1 MDAREHDLHLLHI
14 TGDER
19 RSFEEKRWIF
29 MLLLLSPLIGLTA
42 TYAVQL
48 TQPVRE
54 PYVIYLYPVMAP
66 VMLGALLWNLLG
78 GYSRLAERITVV
90 VQVALALLHNL
101 SFALQPTLPDS
112 PSFVGSASYWT
123 LVLNACVILLLVP
136 VQRAVW
142 LVVTLYLVCV
152 ALPWALNFDVFRPY
166 LAAMV
171 RTQGMVLSVLLA
183 ILCLAWYRQRYVER
197 AREAMMLRQLAT
209 TDLFAVRTPDLNA
222 EQGRVAGTAAGTAGR
237 PSTGDPIRSART

>member
-29 MLLLLSPLIGLTA
+29 ILLLLSTLIGFTA
-42 TYAVQL
+42 TYAVQI
-48 TQPVRE
+48 TQPVQE
-54 PYVIYLYPVMAP
+54 LYVIYMYPIMAP

-78 GYSRLAERITVV
+78 GYSRMAERITVV
-90 VQVALALLHNL
+90 VQLVLGLLHNL

-136 VQRAVW
+136 VRRAAW
-142 LVVTLYLVCV
+142 LVASLYLTCA
-152 ALPWALNFDVFRPY
+152 ALPWALNFEVFRPY

-171 RTQGMVLSVLLA
+171 RTQGMTFSVLLT

-197 AREAMMLRQLAT
+197 AREALMLRQLAT
-209 TDLFAVRTPDLNA
+209 TDLFSVQTADFMA
-222 EQGRVAGTAAGTAGR
+222 GQVAGAAARPAER
-237 PSTGDPIRSART
+237 PSRADPIRSART

>member
-29 MLLLLSPLIGLTA
+29 VLLILSPLIGFTA

-48 TQPVRE
+48 TQPVQE
-54 PYVIYLYPVMAP
+54 PYVIYLYPIMAP

-78 GYSRLAERITVV
+78 GYSRLAERIAVA

-136 VQRAVW
+136 VQRAAW

-152 ALPWALNFDVFRPY
+152 ALPWTLNFDVFRPY
-166 LAAMV
+166 LGAMI
-171 RTQGMVLSVLLA
+171 RTQGGVFSVLLA
-183 ILCLAWYRQRYVER
+183 MLCLAWYRQRYVER
-197 AREAMMLRQLAT
+197 AREALMLRQLAI
-209 TDLFAVRTPDLNA
+209 TDLFSVRAPDPTA
-222 EQGRVAGTAAGTAGR
+222 ESAADAGAGTAGR
-237 PSTGDPIRSART
+237 SSTGDLIHSGRT

>member
-1 MDAREHDLHLLHI
+1 MDPRTHDLHLLHI

-152 ALPWALNFDVFRPY
+152 ALPWTLNFDVFRPY

-171 RTQGMVLSVLLA
+171 RTQGMVFSVLLA

-209 TDLFAVRTPDLNA
+209 TDLFAVRPDLSA
-222 EQGRVAGTAAGTAGR
+222 ERAGGTVAGPAGR
-237 PSTGDPIRSART
+237 PSTDDPIPSART

>member
-29 MLLLLSPLIGLTA
+29 VCLTLSPLITFTV
-42 TYAVQL
+42 TYAVQI
-48 TQPVRE
+48 TQPVQE
-54 PYVIYLYPVMAP
+54 PYVIYVYPILAP
-66 VMLGALLWNLLG
+66 MMLGVIVWNLLG
-78 GYSRLAERITVV
+78 GYSRVAERIVVV
-90 VQVALALLHNL
+90 VQVVLALLFNL
-101 SFALQPTLPDS
+101 SFAVQPTLSVS
-112 PSFVGSASYWT
+112 PSFVNSASYWG

-136 VQRAVW
+136 IRRAAW
-142 LVVTLYLVCV
+142 LVMALYVVCV
-152 ALPWALNFDVFRPY
+152 ALPWTLNFDAFRPH

-171 RTQGMVLSVLLA
+171 RTQGGVFSVLLA

-197 AREAMMLRQLAT
+197 AREALMLRQLAT

-222 EQGRVAGTAAGTAGR
+222 EQERVAGTAAGTAGR